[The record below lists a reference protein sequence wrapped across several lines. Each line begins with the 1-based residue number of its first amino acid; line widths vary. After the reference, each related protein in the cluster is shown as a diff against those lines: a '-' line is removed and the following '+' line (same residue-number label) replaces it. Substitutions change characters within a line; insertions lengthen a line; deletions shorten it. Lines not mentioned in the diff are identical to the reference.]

1 MLVDYFND
9 RFWGELGRCYCD
21 ISPKNRDLFL
31 RYHWPG
37 NVKELKKVIKDM
49 VLSSDTD
56 NIQDHFFQNNR
67 QNEYLRSSDRRRD
80 FSGVP
85 EVSDIKIY
93 LKNLHKISL
102 KDIRKEFIKNTEKK
116 LMKEALVKTNW
127 NRKKASMLL
136 DISYKSLLNK
146 IKAYN
151 IA

>member
-1 MLVDYFND
+1 ML
-9 RFWGELGRCYCD
+9 ELCVLYGARKTSRKKGR
-21 ISPKNRDLFL
+21 
-31 RYHWPG
+31 
-37 NVKELKKVIKDM
+37 
-49 VLSSDTD
+49 
-56 NIQDHFFQNNR
+56 
-67 QNEYLRSSDRRRD
+67 SDRRRD

-93 LKNLHKISL
+93 LKDLHKISL
-102 KDIRKEFIKNTEKK
+102 KDIRKEFIKNAEKK